1 MGWLF
6 SRVSVPPI
14 ESLLNVITA
23 AFYSYTRRNARLWRR
38 PRVMDAIA
46 TEPSRAAILF
56 SFFHTTLDDSTGIC
70 LFILF
75 YISSSSGREREDA
88 ALSFGHIFTS
98 NLFRLLFRQ
107 YWAHAA
113 AKTRQRKR
121 KTDDYFFPFNK
132 KKGRKKHLNNQCRTL
147 ARALWRSFLTA
158 ILFSFIP
165 TAHWIEKPQRS
176 LLLNISCI

>member
-1 MGWLF
+1 MPVFDDGQELWTRSPRSRLARRFFFPSSTQLLTIRLAFVCLF
-6 SRVSVPPI
+6 CFIYR
-14 ESLLNVITA
+14 
-23 AFYSYTRRNARLWRR
+23 RR
-38 PRVMDAIA
+38 PA
-46 TEPSRAAILF
+46 
-56 SFFHTTLDDSTGIC
+56 
-70 LFILF
+70 
-75 YISSSSGREREDA
+75 EREDA

-132 KKGRKKHLNNQCRTL
+132 KKEEKTLEQSMSHLS
-147 ARALWRSFLTA
+147 ARIVAF
-158 ILFSFIP
+158 FSDSDTFFFIP

>member
-1 MGWLF
+1 MPVFDDGQELWTRSPR
-6 SRVSVPPI
+6 SR
-14 ESLLNVITA
+14 L
-23 AFYSYTRRNARLWRR
+23 
-38 PRVMDAIA
+38 
-46 TEPSRAAILF
+46 AAILF
-56 SFFHTTLDDSTGIC
+56 SSSSTQLLTIRLAFVC
-70 LFILF
+70 LFCFI
-75 YISSSSGREREDA
+75 YRRRPAEREDA
-88 ALSFGHIFTS
+88 TLSFGHIFTS

-158 ILFSFIP
+158 ILFFFIP